1 LKYFSF
7 YSEQEILREE
17 IKSLYAVKARLGQR
31 IQELEE
37 EVKRAREEA
46 EQAAKASKSDDE
58 VRVLVFVWRVLCL
71 FPFHL
76 EH

>member
-1 LKYFSF
+1 M
-7 YSEQEILREE
+7 
-17 IKSLYAVKARLGQR
+17 KARLGQR

-58 VRVLVFVWRVLCL
+58 VCVLVFVWRVLY
-71 FPFHL
+71 FFRFNL
-76 EH
+76 EL

>member
-1 LKYFSF
+1 M
-7 YSEQEILREE
+7 
-17 IKSLYAVKARLGQR
+17 YAVKARLGQR

-58 VRVLVFVWRVLCL
+58 VRAL
-71 FPFHL
+71 FFHRFYAFS
-76 EH
+76 HFI

>member
-1 LKYFSF
+1 M
-7 YSEQEILREE
+7 
-17 IKSLYAVKARLGQR
+17 YAVKARLGQR

-58 VRVLVFVWRVLCL
+58 VCVLFFRRFLH
-71 FPFHL
+71 FYPFRL